1 MECASVSGRGSGA
14 KAVGLDLKTLLSLGS
29 GLLISTLVVILSF
42 VIEPAATRQ
51 IERRIGSELQE
62 LAFQMHDKLH
72 RGLSERL
79 HDIRLA
85 ATLGAFADRA
95 APRRTKEAL
104 LHWLRHIYPE
114 YTWIGLVDAMGE
126 VVAHT
131 DSTGPG
137 ANLAHEAWF
146 RGGLRGPYLGAMLAS
161 PALPSMA
168 SSQPKRIVDLAA
180 PIIDDGDVVGVLGA
194 YLSWT
199 WAEDVERSLL
209 APLRQ
214 RRGTELFVLNANGV
228 VVLGSPDLI
237 GKRLDVA
244 SVRAAQAGSTGYTVA
259 SWPDGKTYVTG
270 FTAGARDAQNSE
282 LEWLVLA
289 RQDAVTALDPIVDLQ
304 RHLLVW
310 GATTGFVFVLLA
322 WFGAKWIAAPLRALT
337 AAADQLERGGDSQRL
352 PVSARYAEVASLSSS
367 LAALLARL
375 RQNELRFRTLALRDP
390 LTGLPNRVLLRDRL
404 RQAVAHSRRTKRPA
418 ALLILDLDHFKDVN
432 DTLGHPTGDRLLTE
446 AARRLTTCLRETD
459 TVARLGGDE
468 FALIVFELQHADDA
482 TIVARKVVAELAK
495 PFQLDGQDVHV
506 GASVG
511 IAICDADGSDPDQLL
526 RHADL
531 ALYSAKASGGRACHF
546 FVPAMA
552 AEVVARKGL
561 ERDLR
566 QAFETGMLELHFQPE
581 LDLRSGCL
589 RGAEALLRWRQR
601 DRGWVSP
608 GKFIP
613 VAEASGLIGTIG
625 AWALRQACRQA
636 KVWRE
641 TGLPAL
647 TVAVNVSL
655 TQCRRAD
662 LAATVETALQEAGL
676 PPEALELEVTES
688 VFLREDDETVLTQLR
703 RLRAIGVAVAIDDF
717 GTGYSSL
724 GRLRALPV
732 DKVKI
737 DRSFIARLGQETGA
751 DTIVR
756 AIVALGHGL
765 GLHVTAEGV
774 ENESQL
780 RFLRSA
786 DCDGAQG
793 FLVGRPAP
801 GKGALWSGLVGSEP
815 AIARPWPASSPRK
828 SEPLGLASG
837 EESLRRAHARGR

>member
-1 MECASVSGRGSGA
+1 MECTSVSGRGSGA
-14 KAVGLDLKTLLSLGS
+14 KVVGLDLSALLSLGS

-42 VIEPAATRQ
+42 VIQSAATRQ
-51 IERRIGSELQE
+51 IEERIGNELQE

-85 ATLGAFADRA
+85 ATLATFADRA
-95 APRRTKEAL
+95 TPRRKKEAL
-104 LHWLRHIYPE
+104 LHWLRHIYSE
-114 YTWIGLVDAMGE
+114 YTWIGLVDAQGE

-131 DSTGPG
+131 GSGVPG
-137 ANLAHEAWF
+137 VNLSHEAWF
-146 RGGLRGPYLGAMLAS
+146 RGGLRGPYMGAMLGSA
-161 PALPSMA
+161 ALPSGT
-168 SSQPKRIVDLAA
+168 SNQPRRFVDLAA
-180 PIIDDGDVVGVLGA
+180 PIVADGKVVGVLGA

-199 WAEDVERSLL
+199 WAEDAERSLL

-214 RRGTELFVLNANGV
+214 RRGTELFVLNTDGV
-228 VVLGSPDLI
+228 VVLGPPDLI
-237 GKRLDVA
+237 GERLNAA
-244 SVRAAQAGSTGYTVA
+244 SVQAAQAGNTGYTVA
-259 SWPDGKTYVTG
+259 SWTDGKTYVTG
-270 FTAGARDAQNSE
+270 FTAGEGNAQNSGV
-282 LEWLVLA
+282 EWLVLA

-310 GATTGFVFVLLA
+310 GATTAIVFVLLA
-322 WFGAKWIAAPLRALT
+322 WFGAKWIAGPLRALT
-337 AAADQLERGGDSQRL
+337 AAADQLERSSDSQLL

-375 RQNELRFRTLALRDP
+375 RQNELRFRTLALHDP
-390 LTGLPNRVLLRDRL
+390 LTGLPNRVLLRDCL
-404 RQAVAHSRRTKRPA
+404 RQAIANSRRTNRPG

-432 DTLGHPTGDRLLTE
+432 DTLGHPIGDRLLTE

-459 TVARLGGDE
+459 MVARLGGDE
-468 FALIVFELQHADDA
+468 FAIIVFELQRAGDA
-482 TIVARKVVAELAK
+482 KIVARKVVAELSN
-495 PFQLDGQDVHV
+495 PFHFDGQDVHI
-506 GASVG
+506 GASIG
-511 IAICDADGSDPDQLL
+511 IAVCDADINDPDQLL
-526 RHADL
+526 RYADL
-531 ALYSAKASGGRACHF
+531 ALYSAKASGGCACDF

-552 AEVVARKGL
+552 AEVAARKGL

-566 QAFETGMLELHFQPE
+566 HAFEAGMLELHFQPE
-581 LDLRSGCL
+581 LDLRSGRI
-589 RGAEALLRWRQR
+589 RGAEALLRWRLR

-608 GKFIP
+608 EKFIP
-613 VAEASGLIGTIG
+613 VAEASGLIGAIG

-641 TGLPAL
+641 TAFPAL

-662 LAATVETALQEAGL
+662 LAATVEAALQEAGL
-676 PPEALELEVTES
+676 SPEALELEVTES
-688 VFLREDDETVLTQLR
+688 VFLREDDESVLTQLR
-703 RLRAIGVAVAIDDF
+703 HLRAIGVAVAIDDF

-737 DRSFIARLGQETGA
+737 DRSFIARLGHENGA
-751 DTIVR
+751 DAIVR

-774 ENESQL
+774 EDESQL
-780 RFLRSA
+780 RFLREA
-786 DCDGAQG
+786 NCDGAQG
-793 FLVGRPAP
+793 FLVGRPVQASN
-801 GKGALWSGLVGSEP
+801 LSGLVGSEVTV
-815 AIARPWPASSPRK
+815 ARPWTAKICHAKLSS
-828 SEPLGLASG
+828 LG
-837 EESLRRAHARGR
+837 

>member
-1 MECASVSGRGSGA
+1 
-14 KAVGLDLKTLLSLGS
+14 
-29 GLLISTLVVILSF
+29 LISTLVVILSF
-42 VIEPAATRQ
+42 VIEAAATRQ
-51 IERRIGSELQE
+51 IETRIGSELQE
-62 LAFQMHDKLH
+62 LAFQMHDKLQ

-95 APRRTKEAL
+95 EPRQTKEAL

-114 YTWIGLVDAMGE
+114 YTWIGLVDAKGK

-131 DSTGPG
+131 DSTVTE

-146 RGGLRGPYLGAMLAS
+146 RGGLLGPYIGTMLAS
-161 PALPSMA
+161 PALPSTA
-168 SSQPKRIVDLAA
+168 NSQPRRFVDLAV
-180 PIIDDGDVVGVLGA
+180 PVIDKDNGSVVGVLGA

-199 WAEDVERSLL
+199 WAEDAERSLL

-214 RRGTELFVLNANGV
+214 RRGTELFVLNADGV

-237 GKRLDVA
+237 SKRLDVD
-244 SVRAAQAGSTGYTVA
+244 SVRAAQAGRTGYTVA
-259 SWPDGKTYVTG
+259 SWPDGNKYVTG
-270 FTAGARDAQNSE
+270 FTAGARGAQDPG

-289 RQDAVTALDPIVDLQ
+289 RHDAVTALDPIADLQ
-304 RHLLVW
+304 RHLLLW
-310 GATTGFVFVLLA
+310 GATTALVFVVLG

-337 AAADQLERGGDSQRL
+337 AAADQLEHGSDSHRL

-367 LAALLARL
+367 LTALLARL
-375 RQNELRFRTLALRDP
+375 RQDELRLRMLALRDP
-390 LTGLPNRVLLRDRL
+390 LTGLPNRVLLHDRL
-404 RQAVAHSRRTKRPA
+404 WQAVAQSRRTKRPL

-468 FALIVFELQHADDA
+468 FALILFELKHAGDA
-482 TIVARKVVAELAK
+482 TIVARKAIAELAK
-495 PFQLDGQDVHV
+495 PFHFDGQDVYV
-506 GASVG
+506 GASIG
-511 IAICDADGSDPDQLL
+511 IAICDAGGSDPDQLL
-526 RHADL
+526 RQADL

-546 FVPAMA
+546 FAPAMA
-552 AEVVARKGL
+552 AEVAARKGL

-566 QAFETGMLELHFQPE
+566 RAFESGKLELHFQPE
-581 LDLRSGCL
+581 LDLRSGRL
-589 RGAEALLRWRQR
+589 RGVEALLRWRQH

-608 GKFIP
+608 EKFVA
-613 VAEASGLIGTIG
+613 VAEASGLIGAIG
-625 AWALRQACRQA
+625 AWVLRQACRQA
-636 KVWRE
+636 KSWRE
-641 TGLPAL
+641 TGFPAL
-647 TVAVNVSL
+647 RVAVNVSV

-662 LAATVETALQEAGL
+662 LAASVEAALQEARL
-676 PPEALELEVTES
+676 PPKALELEVTES
-688 VFLREDDETVLTQLR
+688 VFLREDDEIVLTQLS

-717 GTGYSSL
+717 GTGFSNL

-751 DTIVR
+751 DNIVS
-756 AIVALGHGL
+756 AFVALGHGL

-774 ENESQL
+774 ETESQL
-780 RFLRSA
+780 RFLRSVG
-786 DCDGAQG
+786 CDGVQG
-793 FLVGRPAP
+793 FLIGRPVQANEL
-801 GKGALWSGLVGSEP
+801 GARASTYGHLEERAGSV
-815 AIARPWPASSPRK
+815 RVQD
-828 SEPLGLASG
+828 
-837 EESLRRAHARGR
+837 LREGRSW